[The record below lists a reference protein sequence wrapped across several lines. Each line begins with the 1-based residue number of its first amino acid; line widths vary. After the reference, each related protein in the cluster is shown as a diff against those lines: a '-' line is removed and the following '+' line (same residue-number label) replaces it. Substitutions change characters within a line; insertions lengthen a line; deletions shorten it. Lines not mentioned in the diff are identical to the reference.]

1 MAYTQQDVIDAI
13 VQAAAG
19 DPHLE
24 QAMLLGSWYE
34 SSWNPNERVMDS
46 NGKYSSG
53 PFMINEA
60 PGNTYWDDA
69 GQNSANTMDPYKA
82 AQIMK
87 ASYQAQVQRVS
98 ESQWQSDPAAA
109 AEQAA
114 YGAEAPAVS
123 YLNNYGRARL
133 DQGYSAVVS
142 ALKGAP
148 QSATNTD
155 PGSSGNGTAPD
166 GSVASDISS
175 SASNAT
181 PKVPAVNTPQ
191 IKQYIKDNF
200 PSYGWILDLPPNK
213 GGKEIADVLE
223 EVVHK
228 GMDSN
233 QIASRVEQTQWWKDT
248 STAFKTWQQTKAYN
262 PGDLSF
268 NTPGSTAQAMLGQIN
283 TASASVGLQ
292 LPQGIAENL
301 ATEALMYGW
310 DSNDIQ
316 RNIRSV
322 AATGAGQVYNP
333 NFLSMEQ
340 QNPRLYQISGKGGM
354 GPLATSTYNNIAQ
367 AAASQGVQLTLA
379 EHVGLTQQADEF
391 GWQPAD
397 IQAHLRALTT
407 KGNSQFDP
415 TFMQGMLNNPEWYKP
430 GGLKYQAMLTQ
441 VQQLAG
447 NTSGVQLTAAE
458 QAALTTYALEHNSD
472 NDQITAHIKQ
482 MATLKNSQYA
492 TSYLGGLLVN
502 PKQFAPG
509 GVAYENMLSQVQSA
523 AAMTNGVTLT
533 AAQQKQVTS
542 LALEKGWDGQTL
554 INHIGALAANVNGQS
569 YSTQYLTGVL
579 ENPKQ
584 YEWGK
589 GVTAKA
595 TQASLETAAAKAGVS
610 LSKAQQKALGLLAMQ
625 GNWNPDQ
632 FTTNIAKVAPF
643 TKDHNWSPQYLT
655 GVLTNPTAYQPGGF
669 QYRANY
675 AQLQNAAAGNGILFT
690 PDELA
695 NLTEKSLHE
704 NWTQEQI
711 NTYLGQTAREGKGK
725 AYNPGYLTEQ
735 LVNSD
740 ELKFEPGT
748 LASQQL
754 TTVRQ
759 AFDAAGIKRPPDSV
773 MEKLATESLMYGG
786 MNGVPANILRQ
797 WASAY
802 GTGAT
807 TLDQNYLTTLNTNP
821 GEFDFTDYTKQQAKG
836 VKGAV
841 PGATEADKALT
852 AVEIAAG
859 NKMANLTQG
868 QARTL
873 ALQSLEAGWSSDQ
886 LNQQIANMIYVHQ
899 QAAAPPRPANL
910 PPGQPQ
916 QQGQAPF
923 ANTNAPGLE
932 QEVSQQASQY
942 FQQLSPAVMQ
952 QWMKQL
958 TGGTQTTANL
968 NGYLADQAA
977 KRWPAMEKDLKN
989 GLTPAQIT
997 SHLQQL
1003 ASNTL
1008 EIDPSQVNFTSN
1020 PQFAKMLDGG
1030 YDVGKDGQK
1039 VGNGQMM
1046 TYSQAGNYLRG
1057 LPQWQDTVN
1066 AKQAGADVATQIL
1079 QDFGRIG

>member
-1 MAYTQQDVIDAI
+1 MDGQ
-13 VQAAAG
+13 G
-19 DPHLE
+19 RLE
-24 QAMLLGSWYE
+24 RGCQFQPLQYV
-34 SSWNPNERVMDS
+34 PDS
-46 NGKYSSG
+46 NGYNSSG
-53 PFMINEA
+53 PFMINQA
-60 PGNTYWDDA
+60 PGNTYWTDA
-69 GQNSANTMDPYKA
+69 GENVANTMDPVKA
-82 AQIMK
+82 AEIMK
-87 ASYQAQVQRVS
+87 PYYQAQVQAVS

-114 YGAEAPAVS
+114 FMTERPAVS
-123 YLNNYGRARL
+123 YLNNYGRGRL
-133 DQGYSAVVS
+133 DQGFSQVMS
-142 ALKGAP
+142 ALKGTP
-148 QSATNTD
+148 QSAT
-155 PGSSGNGTAPD
+155 GTAPAAD
-166 GSVASDISS
+166 GTGAGTTTTSG
-175 SASNAT
+175 ASNTT
-181 PKVPAVNTPQ
+181 PTVPAVNTPQ

-200 PSYGWILDLPPNK
+200 PSYGWILDLPANK

-248 STAFKTWQQTKAYN
+248 STAFKNFQQTKAYN

-268 NTPGSTAQAMLGQIN
+268 NTPGSTAQAMVGQIN
-283 TASASVGLQ
+283 TAAGTVGLQ
-292 LPQGIAENL
+292 LPQGVAENL

-310 DSNDIQ
+310 DANDIQ

-322 AATGAGQVYNP
+322 AATGTGQVFNP
-333 NFLSMEQ
+333 NFLSTEQ

-367 AAASQGVQLTLA
+367 AAATQGVSLTLA
-379 EHVGLTQQADEF
+379 EHVGLTNQADEF

-397 IQAHLRALTT
+397 IQAHLAALTT

-415 TFMQGMLNNPEWYKP
+415 TYMQGQLNNPQWYKP

-441 VQQLAG
+441 VQQLAAS
-447 NTSGVQLTAAE
+447 TSGVQLNPTE
-458 QAALTTYALEHNSD
+458 QAALTQYALEHNSD

-492 TSYLGGLLVN
+492 TSYLGGLLAN
-502 PKQFAPG
+502 PKQYAPG
-509 GVAYENMLSQVQSA
+509 GVAYENMLSQVQGA
-523 AAMTNGVTLT
+523 AAMTNGVNLT
-533 AAQQKQVTS
+533 PAQQKQVTS

-584 YEWGK
+584 YQWGK

-595 TQASLETAAAKAGVS
+595 TQASLQTAAAKAGVN
-610 LSKAQQKALGLLAMQ
+610 LSPAQQKALGLLAMQ

-655 GVLTNPTAYQPGGF
+655 GVITNPTSYQPGGN

-675 AQLQNAAAGNGILFT
+675 AQLQNAAAGNGIMFT
-690 PDELA
+690 PAELA
-695 NLTEKSLHE
+695 DLTEKSLHE
-704 NWTQEQI
+704 NWTQDQI
-711 NTYLGQTAREGKGK
+711 NTYLGQTASEGKGK

-735 LVNSD
+735 LTNSD
-740 ELKFEPGT
+740 ELKFETGT
-748 LASQQL
+748 LATQQL
-754 TTVRQ
+754 TTVGQ
-759 AFDAAGIKRPPDSV
+759 AFDAAGIKRPPQSV

-821 GEFDFTDYTKQQAKG
+821 GEFEFTNYTAPQAQK

-859 NKMANLTQG
+859 NKMVNLSQG

-886 LNQQIANMIYVHQ
+886 LNQQIARMIYAHQ

-910 PPGQPQ
+910 PPGQQQ

-923 ANTNAPGLE
+923 ANSNAPGLE
-932 QEVSQQASQY
+932 QEVAQQASQY
-942 FQQLSPAVMQ
+942 FQQLSPAVAQ

-968 NGYLADQAA
+968 NAYLADQAA
-977 KRWPAMEKDLKN
+977 KRWPSMDPQLKQ

-1003 ASNTL
+1003 ASSTL
-1008 EIDPSQVNFTSN
+1008 EVDPTQVNFTSD
-1020 PQFAKMLDGG
+1020 PTYAKMLDGG

-1039 VGNGQMM
+1039 IGNGQMM
-1046 TYSQAGNYLRG
+1046 TYSQAGNYLRS

-1066 AKQAGADVATQIL
+1066 AKQAGADVSTQIL
-1079 QDFGRIG
+1079 QDFGRIA

>member
-1 MAYTQQDVIDAI
+1 MAIAIQAIMSATQDPRL
-13 VQAAAG
+13 QAA
-19 DPHLE
+19 
-24 QAMLLGSWYE
+24 LLVGATGE
-34 SSWNPNERVMDS
+34 SNLNPM
-46 NGKYSSG
+46 SSG
-53 PFMINEA
+53 SGGGGAFGFTPPNYPASLETA
-60 PGNTYWDDA
+60 SP
-69 GQNSANTMDPYKA
+69 QEQVA
-82 AQIMK
+82 AIIGSYEQSLAK
-87 ASYQAQVQRVS
+87 LPASVT
-98 ESQWQSDPAAA
+98 DPAAQ
-109 AEQAA
+109 AEWIALGAERPGSKDVPGSQYWERQAVIEKTNA
-114 YGAEAPAVS
+114 PTMYGANTS
-123 YLNNYGRARL
+123 YTVQNWNDINQYMGGKL
-133 DQGYSAVVS
+133 
-142 ALKGAP
+142 GA
-148 QSATNTD
+148 
-155 PGSSGNGTAPD
+155 
-166 GSVASDISS
+166 SVATQNASAGAGGTTTTSG
-175 SASNAT
+175 ASNTT
-181 PKVPAVNTPQ
+181 PTVPAVNTPQ

-200 PSYGWILDLPPNK
+200 PSYGWILDLPADK

-248 STAFKTWQQTKAYN
+248 STAFKNFQQTKAYN

-268 NTPGSTAQAMLGQIN
+268 NTPGSTAQAMVGQIN
-283 TASASVGLQ
+283 TAAGTVGLQ
-292 LPQGIAENL
+292 LPQGVAENL

-310 DSNDIQ
+310 DANDIQ

-322 AATGAGQVYNP
+322 AATGTGQVFNP
-333 NFLSMEQ
+333 NFLSTEQ

-367 AAASQGVQLTLA
+367 AAATQGVSLTLA
-379 EHVGLTQQADEF
+379 EHVGLTNQADEF

-397 IQAHLRALTT
+397 IQAHLAALTT

-415 TFMQGMLNNPEWYKP
+415 TYMQGQLNNPQWYKP

-441 VQQLAG
+441 VQQLAAS
-447 NTSGVQLTAAE
+447 TSGVQLNPTE
-458 QAALTTYALEHNSD
+458 QAALTQYALEHNSD

-492 TSYLGGLLVN
+492 TSYLGGLLAN
-502 PKQFAPG
+502 PKQYAPG
-509 GVAYENMLSQVQSA
+509 GVAYENMLSQVQGA
-523 AAMTNGVTLT
+523 AAMTNGVNLT
-533 AAQQKQVTS
+533 PAQQKQVTS

-584 YEWGK
+584 YAWGK

-595 TQASLETAAAKAGVS
+595 TQASLETAAAKAGVN
-610 LSKAQQKALGLLAMQ
+610 LSPAQQKALGLLAMQ

-655 GVLTNPTAYQPGGF
+655 GVITNPTSYQPGGN

-690 PDELA
+690 PAELA
-695 NLTEKSLHE
+695 DLTEKSLHE
-704 NWTQEQI
+704 NWTQDQI
-711 NTYLGQTAREGKGK
+711 NTYLGQTASEGKGK

-735 LVNSD
+735 LTNSD
-740 ELKFEPGT
+740 ELKFETGT
-748 LASQQL
+748 LATQQL
-754 TTVRQ
+754 TTVGQ
-759 AFDAAGIKRPPDSV
+759 AFDAAGIKRPPQSV

-821 GEFDFTDYTKQQAKG
+821 GEFEFTNYTAPQAQK

-886 LNQQIANMIYVHQ
+886 LNQQIARMIYVHQ

-910 PPGQPQ
+910 PPGQ
-916 QQGQAPF
+916 
-923 ANTNAPGLE
+923 TNRARPRLPTATHPAW
-932 QEVSQQASQY
+932 SRKFPSRPASI
-942 FQQLSPAVMQ
+942 S
-952 QWMKQL
+952 
-958 TGGTQTTANL
+958 
-968 NGYLADQAA
+968 
-977 KRWPAMEKDLKN
+977 
-989 GLTPAQIT
+989 
-997 SHLQQL
+997 
-1003 ASNTL
+1003 SN
-1008 EIDPSQVNFTSN
+1008 
-1020 PQFAKMLDGG
+1020 
-1030 YDVGKDGQK
+1030 
-1039 VGNGQMM
+1039 
-1046 TYSQAGNYLRG
+1046 
-1057 LPQWQDTVN
+1057 
-1066 AKQAGADVATQIL
+1066 
-1079 QDFGRIG
+1079 